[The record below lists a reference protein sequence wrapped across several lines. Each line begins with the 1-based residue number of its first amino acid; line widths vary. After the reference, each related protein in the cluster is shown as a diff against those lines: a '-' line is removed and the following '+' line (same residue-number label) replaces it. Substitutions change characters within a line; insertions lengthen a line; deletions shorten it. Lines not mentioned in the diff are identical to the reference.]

1 MLPRGPK
8 TMNPVPFQPANG
20 QGHHHLVLDGVEILL
35 QVTDGLMFLA
45 GRGLVLKAVTSH
57 AVQIVNR
64 RLAKL
69 GMLELTGGRGSRC
82 PDLLTLA
89 LS

>member
-45 GRGLVLKAVTSH
+45 GRGLVHRAVTSH
-57 AVQIVNR
+57 AVQMVNKR
-64 RLAKL
+64 VAKL
-69 GMLELTGGRGSRC
+69 GMLETTVREGMVVSRPADTGW
-82 PDLLTLA
+82 
-89 LS
+89 